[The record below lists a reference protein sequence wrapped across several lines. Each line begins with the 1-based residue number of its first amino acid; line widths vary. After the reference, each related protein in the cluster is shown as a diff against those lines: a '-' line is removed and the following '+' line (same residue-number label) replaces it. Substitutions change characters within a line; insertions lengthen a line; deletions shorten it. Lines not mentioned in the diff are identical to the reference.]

1 MVRLNPAKT
10 NTEGQTMKI
19 SDIAI
24 ESSVRDKILYWID
37 YETYIRNYMT
47 SKTHS
52 QKINQLLDDPD
63 TGLILDPSISGV
75 VYTILLGDLRLWV
88 GNFPYAYGFVWD
100 FFERSNRHMPDRATV
115 FRLRQVVE
123 AAKASQ
129 A

>member
-1 MVRLNPAKT
+1 
-10 NTEGQTMKI
+10 MKI

-24 ESSVRDKILYWID
+24 ESSIRDIILYWTVS
-37 YETYIRNYMT
+37 ETYIRNHRT
-47 SKTHS
+47 SKIHS

-88 GNFPYAYGFVWD
+88 GNFPYAYGYVWD

-123 AAKASQ
+123 AAKAGQ

>member
-1 MVRLNPAKT
+1 
-10 NTEGQTMKI
+10 MKI

-24 ESSVRDKILYWID
+24 ESSIRDKILYWTHFG
-37 YETYIRNYMT
+37 TYIRNFRT

-63 TGLILDPSISGV
+63 TGLILEPSDYGPGKFTV
-75 VYTILLGDLRLWV
+75 LLGDLRLWV
-88 GNFPYAYGFVWD
+88 GNFPYAYGYVWD

-123 AAKASQ
+123 AAKGSQ

>member
-1 MVRLNPAKT
+1 
-10 NTEGQTMKI
+10 MKI

-24 ESSVRDKILYWID
+24 ESSIRDKILYWTHFG
-37 YETYIRNYMT
+37 TYIRNYRT

-63 TGLILDPSISGV
+63 TGLILERSYNSRV
-75 VYTILLGDLRLWV
+75 VCTILLGDLRLWV
-88 GNFPYAYGFVWD
+88 GNFPFAYGYTWEDIINFDLNYDWHS
-100 FFERSNRHMPDRATV
+100 RLLPDRATV

>member
-1 MVRLNPAKT
+1 
-10 NTEGQTMKI
+10 MKI

-37 YETYIRNYMT
+37 PRTYIRNYMT

-63 TGLILDPSISGV
+63 TGLILEPSHYGQGEFTV
-75 VYTILLGDLRLWV
+75 LLEDLRLWV
-88 GNFPYAYGFVWD
+88 GNFPYAYGHVWD
-100 FFERSNRHMPDRATV
+100 FFERPNRHMPDRATV

>member
-1 MVRLNPAKT
+1 
-10 NTEGQTMKI
+10 MKI

-24 ESSVRDKILYWID
+24 ESSIRDKILYWTHFG
-37 YETYIRNYMT
+37 TYIRNYRT

-88 GNFPYAYGFVWD
+88 GNFPFAYGYTWEDINFDLNYDWHS
-100 FFERSNRHMPDRATV
+100 RRLPDRATV

>member
-1 MVRLNPAKT
+1 
-10 NTEGQTMKI
+10 MKI

-24 ESSVRDKILYWID
+24 ESSVGDKILYWTD
-37 YETYIRNYMT
+37 SETYIRNHRT

-75 VYTILLGDLRLWV
+75 VYTVLLGDLRLWV
-88 GNFPYAYGFVWD
+88 GNFPYAYGYVWD
-100 FFERSNRHMPDRATV
+100 FFGRSNRHMPDRATV